1 MGDSIVSIAA
11 AMRRSTETVS
21 SRPLR
26 RILMSSHLVKVLGT
40 DHCKEVVEG
49 GVPGHTEGKNESMAL
64 NEGRDSRVWVSFYRG
79 TVP

>member
-1 MGDSIVSIAA
+1 MGDSVASIAA
-11 AMRRSTETVS
+11 AVRRSTETVS

-26 RILMSSHLVKVLGT
+26 RILKLSHLVKALGT
-40 DHCKEVVEG
+40 DHRKEVEEG
-49 GVPGHTEGKNESMAL
+49 GVPGHIEGKNESMAL